1 MKESVEQSSK
11 RPEFLK
17 NRRAPQIPA
26 QQLQVEFEPA
36 YINEESVKI
45 SFVQDQ
51 INKIDFKTTLD
62 MQYASPSPQP
72 IANPI
77 R

>member
-1 MKESVEQSSK
+1 MLDRSESIRRAEEMLSQFMKESVEQSSK

-17 NRRAPQIPA
+17 NRRAPQIP
-26 QQLQVEFEPA
+26 QLQVEPV
-36 YINEESVKI
+36 YVDEESVKI

-62 MQYASPSPQP
+62 MH
-72 IANPI
+72 
-77 R
+77 